1 MAAFDFLVVIRT
13 TKWKNLVA
21 IQLDF
26 GISEKQIVAA
36 ATNNGSNF
44 IEILKEFG
52 VKDTNVNTIKLKSW
66 RKIVGGYPSS
76 TTTISDIYKHC

>member
-1 MAAFDFLVVIRT
+1 MATRGRECLAVFDFLAVIRT
-13 TKWKNLVA
+13 AKWKKKLVA

-36 ATNNGSNF
+36 ATDNGSNF

-66 RKIVGGYPSS
+66 R
-76 TTTISDIYKHC
+76 